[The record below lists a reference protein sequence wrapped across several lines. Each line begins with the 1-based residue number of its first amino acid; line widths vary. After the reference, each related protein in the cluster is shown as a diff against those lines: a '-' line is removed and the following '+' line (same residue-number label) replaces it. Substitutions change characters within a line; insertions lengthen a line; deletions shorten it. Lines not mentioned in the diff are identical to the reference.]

1 MNFLKS
7 LQSVFTIVMCVFSVA
22 GMRQAGAETLIS
34 SNVDSRVIVAMQF
47 DDAAVQSLLPEGW
60 TLSPFPGGAL
70 AGANTL
76 LIFADRYLAMDA
88 NGDPAEP
95 SSYRAF
101 AMASPARSA
110 TTDEMRTFVTKVYT
124 TADGNDPYRNASPA
138 NISRRATVESGDTA
152 SPKLTEDWS
161 LRAAGG
167 EMSLSLSYTSGA
179 FAWWARESRSFSN
192 VDPVLH
198 HLNRFEQLSDLAMS
212 VPLDKALNG
221 DIEITSSIPELAEFF
236 GGQEETVGVIVIPM
250 YVRDVF
256 DPLN

>member
-1 MNFLKS
+1 MNSLKS
-7 LQSVFTIVMCVFSVA
+7 LRSVLMIVICFFSVA
-22 GMRQAGAETLIS
+22 GTRQVGAETQLS

-47 DDAAVQSLLPEGW
+47 DDTAVQSLLPEGW

-76 LIFADRYLAMDA
+76 LIFADRFLSMDA
-88 NGDPAEP
+88 NGDSVEP

-138 NISRRATVESGDTA
+138 NISRRATVESTDSA

-167 EMSLSLSYTSGA
+167 EMSMSLSYTSGA

-212 VPLDKALNG
+212 VPLGKALNG
-221 DIEITSSIPELAEFF
+221 DIEITSSIPDLETLFD
-236 GGQEETVGVIVIPM
+236 GQQKTVGVIVIPM

-256 DPLN
+256 DP